1 MNTLLLVTVEI
12 LAVVVTPLLILYLR
26 GSWRAHS
33 TIPYLFSIPIL
44 WYLTYAP
51 IHELSHLAGAYLVG
65 AEVTSVKLIPSF
77 WIGEFGRAWI
87 TPVGIEQDW
96 ERLTMTG
103 APYIL
108 DIVSVLLGILVLR
121 QDRLKNPFMIGLLFM
136 LLCLRPAFDF
146 VCETMAFLMGDQGD
160 LYHIEVITGDFMMAS
175 FVLISIGVSFLAII
189 TVLRRFSAYRH

>member
-1 MNTLLLVTVEI
+1 
-12 LAVVVTPLLILYLR
+12 
-26 GSWRAHS
+26 
-33 TIPYLFSIPIL
+33 
-44 WYLTYAP
+44 
-51 IHELSHLAGAYLVG
+51 
-65 AEVTSVKLIPSF
+65 VKLIPSF

-103 APYIL
+103 APYIV
-108 DIVSVLLGILVLR
+108 DIVSVLLGILILR

-136 LLCLRPAFDF
+136 LLCLRPAFDC

-160 LYHIEVITGDFMMAS
+160 FYHIEIITGDFMMAS
-175 FVLISIGVSFLAII
+175 FVLISIGGSFLAII